1 MSLASRAASVVRS
14 STRRR
19 TLIAAAHRTQRPLY
33 RLAFLLP
40 ARTYASTVTARP
52 DADPVPVIAA
62 SKRATPVE
70 GATTILP
77 VLQELI
83 VLLENEIGGDGSWAK
98 RVKRSMEDLA
108 VKRRGRIAGERSYFF
123 LVICNG

>member
-1 MSLASRAASVVRS
+1 MTLSCHAAAVVRT

-19 TLIAAAHRTQRPLY
+19 TLIAAVLRTHQPLY
-33 RLAFLLP
+33 RRSLLSP

-52 DADPVPVIAA
+52 DVDSVPVIAD
-62 SKRATPVE
+62 SKRAVPVE
-70 GATTILP
+70 GATTLLP

-98 RVKRSMEDLA
+98 RIKRSMEDLA
-108 VKRRGRIAGERSYFF
+108 VKRRGRIAGERPHFS
-123 LVICNG
+123 IISNG